1 MSIMIKILLIG
12 CLSILCVCC
21 ILNIMGNP
29 CIRDNFEKS
38 DLILDAHED
47 DRANKQLI
55 PKHIMMTTHDKSL
68 VPEQV
73 YTPLKRYAIANAKSI
88 PYTIWDDTECIAF
101 LKKYYKPIVLA
112 KFHELTGA
120 HKADLF
126 RYCYL
131 YIKGGI
137 YMDIKTKLT
146 KPLDEM
152 VDFNARGLMYT
163 VLMPTVE
170 QVGVELAFR
179 INSHNVPNYT
189 LFKRG
194 IYQGIIISSPGNY
207 IFLKLIG
214 MCLKTPLSALK
225 INYLLF
231 VQQAYQILKKNSK
244 TNSLAPGLK
253 KLQGIDCYLF
263 QEVLLGKCKNP
274 DRYGFC
280 SCIYDQKEKVCDTR
294 YSDYPW
300 K

>member
-1 MSIMIKILLIG
+1 
-12 CLSILCVCC
+12 
-21 ILNIMGNP
+21 
-29 CIRDNFEKS
+29 
-38 DLILDAHED
+38 
-47 DRANKQLI
+47 
-55 PKHIMMTTHDKSL
+55 MTTPDKSII
-68 VPEQV
+68 PEKV
-73 YTPLKRYAIANAKSI
+73 YTTLKRYAIADSKPI
-88 PYTIWDDTECIAF
+88 PYTIWDDTQCIAF
-101 LKKYYKPIVLA
+101 LKKYYNPIVLA

-146 KPLDEM
+146 KPLDE
-152 VDFNARGLMYT
+152 VIDFDAAGLMYT
-163 VLMPTVE
+163 VLMPTME
-170 QVGVELAFR
+170 MLMLGGRFFR
-179 INSHNVPNYT
+179 LDCQNVPNYT

-225 INYLLF
+225 IKYLLF

-244 TNSLAPGLK
+244 TNSLAPGLN
-253 KLQGIDCYLF
+253 KLDGIDCYLF
-263 QEVLLGKCKNP
+263 QEVLRKCDKR
-274 DRYGFC
+274 DRYGVC
-280 SCIYDQKEKVCDTR
+280 SRIYDQKEKVADTR
-294 YSDYPW
+294 YTDYPW

>member
-1 MSIMIKILLIG
+1 
-12 CLSILCVCC
+12 
-21 ILNIMGNP
+21 MGNP
-29 CIRDNFEKS
+29 CIRDDFSKS
-38 DLILDAHED
+38 DLIQLNTDA
-47 DRANKQLI
+47 RPNNRTI
-55 PKHIMMTTHDKSL
+55 PKHIMMTTYDKSI
-68 VPEQV
+68 VPEKV
-73 YTPLKRYAIANAKSI
+73 YKTLERYATVESKPI

-244 TNSLAPGLK
+244 TNSLAPGLN
-253 KLQGIDCYLF
+253 KLHGIDCYLF
-263 QEVLLGKCKNP
+263 QEVLLGKCNKR
-274 DRYGFC
+274 DRYGHC
-280 SCIYDQKEKVCDTR
+280 SRIYDQDTKICDTR
-294 YSDYPW
+294 YTDYPW